1 MPFLWG
7 KDVDK
12 LESPIII
19 QKHTHFRCRKVHPDS
34 VKGVRSQ
41 LRPLVSNHGYPRLSI
56 VWAKPF
62 LEMLLKLG
70 TCWLHAP
77 LKLDTKTHQIST
89 GRTQFQTS
97 WKPWKICKSRWEDV
111 LRILSYKVSSFFLKV
126 GRGFIIRLNQP
137 ISKCTT
143 IICSVGGSKIPFLSI
158 KAGHTEMEFNTYR
171 SWGSQFVEDVISW
184 SCPPRQIQA
193 VQIDGVQYQH
203 KQFLLKWTP
212 PLKKRV
218 RNLRFII

>member
-1 MPFLWG
+1 MHLWNWT
-7 KDVDK
+7 
-12 LESPIII
+12 
-19 QKHTHFRCRKVHPDS
+19 QKPTDFHRKNQGP
-34 VKGVRSQ
+34 
-41 LRPLVSNHGYPRLSI
+41 
-56 VWAKPF
+56 
-62 LEMLLKLG
+62 
-70 TCWLHAP
+70 
-77 LKLDTKTHQIST
+77 
-89 GRTQFQTS
+89 QTS
-97 WKPWKICKSRWEDV
+97 WKPWKICKARWEDV

-212 PLKKRV
+212 PLKKKGPKLEIHLLKTICCPLHCCF
-218 RNLRFII
+218 RNATLNCRTIFKKVAAYDPVHQRQPRQMSIDFFPS